1 MCAKCAADDLVIPP
15 GLERWHGSV
24 AVVTGAGGGV
34 GWVVCEA
41 LVAAGVRVVAAARSK
56 ERLQA
61 LQSRVLAAGA
71 GGRMFLPV
79 MCDITREDEVQTL
92 MSIAV
97 KTFDGRPVSL
107 LVNAACAQS
116 PEANIIDGASRAW
129 VEMLSN
135 NVLAVALCCREACT
149 SMRRAASW
157 GHVVNICP
165 LSGAVSLAQYFCA
178 ASVWFLKSL

>member
-1 MCAKCAADDLVIPP
+1 MPP
-15 GLERWHGSV
+15 GMERWQGSV

-41 LVAAGVRVVAAARSK
+41 LVAAGVHVVAAARSK
-56 ERLQA
+56 EKLQA
-61 LQSRVLAAGA
+61 LQTRVLASGA

-97 KTFDGRPVSL
+97 KTFEGRPVSL
-107 LVNAACAQS
+107 LINAACAQS
-116 PEANIIDGASRAW
+116 SEAHIIDGAARAW

-149 SMRRAASW
+149 SMRRADNW

-165 LSGAVSLAQYFCA
+165 LSGTPPLCIFIRKC
-178 ASVWFLKSL
+178 

>member
-1 MCAKCAADDLVIPP
+1 MPP

-34 GWVVCEA
+34 GWVACEA
-41 LVAAGVRVVAAARSK
+41 LVAAGVRVVAAAHSK

-61 LQSRVLAAGA
+61 LQSRVLQSGA

-107 LVNAACAQS
+107 LINAAGSQS
-116 PEANIIDGASRAW
+116 PEASIMDGASRAW

-149 SMRRAASW
+149 SMRRSATW

-165 LSGAVSLAQYFCA
+165 LSGVIPPRHTSPLHCTVSLTMVFCLY
-178 ASVWFLKSL
+178 WL